1 MGYSRDRCTYPYI
14 HLSNCTILL
23 LPLQLEQNMFINS
36 SLLLFSSCIQEW
48 DQVSAYSNRS
58 IPRPRIYSTDHQGI
72 ADDLRSHISHFSG
85 MGHGGMVATKPGKA
99 RSIADGQSQHS
110 VSNHSHRGY
119 LNSAFPTNLVNSRP
133 GKMIKMCLRDLL
145 FILIIFVIIAELRQS
160 RQSLAAVSDRMSR
173 ASYAASIHGGGAP
186 SIASSTRRARP
197 RSRSRDYLNGGGAHV
212 HNNNRSIGR

>member
-1 MGYSRDRCTYPYI
+1 MGYYRDRCTYPSI

-36 SLLLFSSCIQEW
+36 SSFLLVLPSLQEW

-85 MGHGGMVATKPGKA
+85 MGGGMVATKPGKA

-133 GKMIKMCLRDLL
+133 GEMIKEVLGDL
-145 FILIIFVIIAELRQS
+145 
-160 RQSLAAVSDRMSR
+160 
-173 ASYAASIHGGGAP
+173 
-186 SIASSTRRARP
+186 
-197 RSRSRDYLNGGGAHV
+197 
-212 HNNNRSIGR
+212 

>member
-1 MGYSRDRCTYPYI
+1 M
-14 HLSNCTILL
+14 
-23 LPLQLEQNMFINS
+23 
-36 SLLLFSSCIQEW
+36 
-48 DQVSAYSNRS
+48 SAYSNRS
-58 IPRPRIYSTDHQGI
+58 IPRPRIYSTDHHQGI
-72 ADDLRSHISHFSG
+72 PDDLRSHISHFSG
-85 MGHGGMVATKPGKA
+85 MVATKSGKT

-133 GKMIKMCLRDLL
+133 
-145 FILIIFVIIAELRQS
+145 ELRQS

-197 RSRSRDYLNGGGAHV
+197 RSRSRDYLNGTHV
-212 HNNNRSIGR
+212 HNNRSIGRYVIVW

>member
-1 MGYSRDRCTYPYI
+1 M
-14 HLSNCTILL
+14 TI
-23 LPLQLEQNMFINS
+23 FF
-36 SLLLFSSCIQEW
+36 FSSPLPQEW

-58 IPRPRIYSTDHQGI
+58 IPRPRIYATDNHSNHHHHQGI

-85 MGHGGMVATKPGKA
+85 LVATKPGKA

-133 GKMIKMCLRDLL
+133 
-145 FILIIFVIIAELRQS
+145 ELRQS

-173 ASYAASIHGGGAP
+173 ASYAASIHGGGGGGAA

-197 RSRSRDYLNGGGAHV
+197 RSRSRDYLSGSHV